1 MTGGA
6 YSIPEVQRLLSVLA
20 AGRRCAEIGTAFGIG
35 AAAIASTAASL
46 VTVELDPERVAK
58 AREALAGLANV
69 EVLEGD
75 WREELPPRA
84 PFELL
89 FLDGGNAKDDPTVLE
104 LAVVGGLFVLDDFT
118 PERRDLDSRRELWLG
133 GSLPVVAT
141 EVWTTAETSAIL
153 ATRIR

>member
-46 VTVELDPERVAK
+46 VTVEIDPERVAK
-58 AREALAGLANV
+58 AREALAGFANV

-75 WREELPPRA
+75 WRDELPPRA

-89 FLDGGNAKDDPTVLE
+89 FLDGGNAKDEPGVVD
-104 LAVVGGLFVLDDFT
+104 LAVVGGIFVLDDFT
-118 PERRDLDSRRELWLG
+118 ADREGLDARRELWLG
-133 GSLPVVAT
+133 GALPVVAT
-141 EVWTTAETSAIL
+141 EIMTTPEMSAIL

>member
-20 AGRRCAEIGTAFGIG
+20 AGRCCAEIGTAFGIG

-46 VTVELDPERVAK
+46 VTVEIDPDRVAK
-58 AREALAGLANV
+58 AREALASFGNV

-75 WREELPPRA
+75 WRDELPPQA

-89 FLDGGNAKDDPTVLE
+89 FLDGGN
-104 LAVVGGLFVLDDFT
+104 
-118 PERRDLDSRRELWLG
+118 ERTIPGSSISPLSADSSSSTTSRR
-133 GSLPVVAT
+133 
-141 EVWTTAETSAIL
+141 AETTS
-153 ATRIR
+153 TRDASSGWAERCLWSRRRS

>member
-20 AGRRCAEIGTAFGIG
+20 AGRHCAEIGTAFGIG

-46 VTVELDPERVAK
+46 VTVEIDPERVAK
-58 AREALAGLANV
+58 ARKALAGFANV
-69 EVLEGD
+69 DVLEGD
-75 WREELPPRA
+75 WRDELPPRA

-89 FLDGGNAKDDPTVLE
+89 FLDGGDAKDDPRVVD

-118 PERRDLDSRRELWLG
+118 AGRKDLDARRELWLG
-133 GSLPVVAT
+133 GALPVVAT
-141 EVWTTAETSAIL
+141 EVMTTPEMSAIL
-153 ATRIR
+153 ATRVR

>member
-20 AGRRCAEIGTAFGIG
+20 AGRCCAEIGTAFGIG

-46 VTVELDPERVAK
+46 VTVEIDPKRVAQ
-58 AREALAGLANV
+58 AREALADFANV

-75 WREELPPRA
+75 WRDELPPRA

-89 FLDGGNAKDDPTVLE
+89 FLDGGDAKDDPGVVD

-118 PERRDLDSRRELWLG
+118 AGREDLEARRKLWLG
-133 GSLPVVAT
+133 GALPVVAT
-141 EVWTTAETSAIL
+141 EVMTTPEMSAIL